1 MRIARLVSI
10 AVLAA
15 GCTSLTPANTT
26 PAPSAL
32 VVIQTLVPT
41 HAAPTPRQPAHAPTG
56 TGSAGGI
63 CYLVSN
69 SEIGSIMGKQPL
81 TDGVGFEIG
90 GLRECSW
97 SLSLSPVE
105 SAGIQ
110 LGDVSTFDPLGDPV
124 SGLGEA
130 AYWLGEG
137 ADWLSVKSGQYSLIV
152 LAQSST
158 VDPKTAAIAIAR
170 LALSRLR

>member
-1 MRIARLVSI
+1 MRTARLALL
-10 AVLAA
+10 AVLAV
-15 GCTSLTPANTT
+15 GCN
-26 PAPSAL
+26 APSTGPAGYD
-32 VVIQTLVPT
+32 TTGPF
-41 HAAPTPRQPAHAPTG
+41 AHAPTG

-124 SGLGEA
+124 GGLGEA

-137 ADWLSVKSGQYSLIV
+137 ADELSVKSGQYSLIV

-170 LALSRLR
+170 LALSRLP